1 MAFRFHIWN
10 GLISVGVYYRKGR
23 VEEDDMD
30 KRDWELLDKQIRSPQ
45 PAPPSNGVM
54 ITMLAGIFI
63 LGVTTGALFFAP
75 GSAPLPTA
83 SNGTAAL
90 AFLSVPLNE
99 TPL

>member
-1 MAFRFHIWN
+1 MAFGFHIWN
-10 GLISVGVYYRKGR
+10 GPISVGVYYRKGC

-54 ITMLAGIFI
+54 ITMIFI

-75 GSAPLPTA
+75 GSTPPPTA
-83 SNGTAAL
+83 GNGTAAL
-90 AFLSVPLNE
+90 AFLSVPLHE
-99 TPL
+99 TP